1 VRALV
6 ALLDRLIIAALVVLA
21 VLWAVPVIWVFAL
34 SLKPDAVLARNL
46 GGLLGPPFTLGNYA
60 NAIAA
65 MPLPGWMLHST
76 MVAVWQTLL
85 TLVVAS
91 LAGYGFARTNFPGKR
106 LLYVVTLAALLVP
119 EAATIVPLQTMFASA
134 GLLNTYTALILPRL
148 ALPFGVLLMT
158 QHFKAVSP
166 ELEEAA
172 LLDNAPRFLVFW
184 RIVLPLSLPA
194 LAALGAYTFISAW
207 NDLFWPLVSATDPDI
222 YTLTVGLAS
231 LQMSLSQTA
240 GIGSAM
246 AQAILGALPMV
257 VVYLFFQRYVIAAVS
272 EWAAD

>member
-1 VRALV
+1 VRALRAV
-6 ALLDRLIIAALVVLA
+6 LDRLIIAALVVLV
-21 VLWAVPVIWVFAL
+21 VLWVVPVISVIGL
-34 SLKPDAVLARNL
+34 SLKPNDVLARSM
-46 GGLLGPPFTLGNYA
+46 GGLLGPPFTLRNYSD
-60 NAIAA
+60 AIAA
-65 MPLPGWMLHST
+65 MPLPSWMLHST

-106 LLYVVTLAALLVP
+106 LLYLVTLAALLVP
-119 EAATIVPLQTMFASA
+119 EAATVVPLQTMFAGA

-194 LAALGAYTFISAW
+194 LVALGVYTFISAW
-207 NDLFWPLVSATDPDI
+207 NDFFWPLVSATDPDI

-231 LQMSLSQTA
+231 LQMGPAQPGA
-240 GIGSAM
+240 IGSAM
-246 AQAILGALPMV
+246 AQAILAALPMV
-257 VVYLFFQRYVIAAVS
+257 VVYLFFQRYVITAVS